1 MLQSR
6 RPMNIPATP
15 PRPMTYTRV
24 LQEAGQHHVT
34 RKALYEDLQKLL
46 SSSPEKEDKVVV
58 SFFTSF
64 VYPWVH
70 LNDPDAV
77 MLEEVLQNVDLDGK
91 ELVLILNCHGGD
103 ALAAERM
110 INICRSYNTSGYT
123 VIIPKQAKSAAT
135 MVCLGARKLLMS
147 ATSELGPIDPQIS
160 DETSQYAA
168 HEIIESYEELVQ
180 KANKTK
186 GRIEPYLQQLNRFD
200 ARNIRWIRSA
210 QQLSESI
217 AVKALQTGA
226 MKGKTASQVRK
237 MIKPF
242 LSPEYTKVHG
252 RPIYH
257 DVAKQCGL
265 DVDVHELKS
274 DIWRKVWDIYVRLNH
289 VVSNPNNGASKVIE
303 SVNDHY
309 ETPLPPP
316 MLGE

>member
-1 MLQSR
+1 MSS
-6 RPMNIPATP
+6 PSSS

-24 LQEAGQHHVT
+24 LQETGQHHVT
-34 RKALYEDLQKLL
+34 RKTLYEDLQKLL
-46 SSSPEKEDKVVV
+46 STNPEVEDKVVV
-58 SFFTSF
+58 TFFTSF

-70 LNDPDAV
+70 LHDPDAI
-77 MLEEVLQNVDLDGK
+77 MLEEVLQNLELENE
-91 ELVLILNCHGGD
+91 ELVLILNCPGGD
-103 ALAAERM
+103 ALTAERV
-110 INICRSYNTSGYT
+110 INICRSYSKTGYS

-135 MVCLGARKLLMS
+135 MVCLGAQKLLMS

-160 DETSQYAA
+160 DESSQYAA
-168 HEIIESYEELVQ
+168 HEIIESYEDLLK

-200 ARNIRWIRSA
+200 ARNIRWIKSA

-217 AVKALQTGA
+217 AVKALQTGV
-226 MKGKTASQVRK
+226 MQGKTPTQVRK

-242 LSPEYTKVHG
+242 LNPQYTKVHG

-265 DVDVHELKS
+265 DVSVHDLKS
-274 DIWRKVWDIYVRLNH
+274 PIWRKVWDIYVRLNH
-289 VVSNPNNGASKVIE
+289 VVSNPSNGASKVIE

-309 ETPLPPP
+309 ETPLPPFMTEP
-316 MLGE
+316 S

>member
-1 MLQSR
+1 MT
-6 RPMNIPATP
+6 TP
-15 PRPMTYTRV
+15 GNAPRPMTYTRV

-34 RKALYEDLQKLL
+34 RKFLHEELQKLL
-46 SSSPEKEDKVVV
+46 STSPETEDKVVV

-70 LNDPDAV
+70 LIDPDAV
-77 MLEEVLQNVDLDGK
+77 MLEEVLQNADLDGK
-91 ELVLILNCHGGD
+91 ELVLMLNCPGGD

-110 INICRSYNTSGYT
+110 INICRSYNPAGYT
-123 VIIPKQAKSAAT
+123 VIVPKQAKSAAT
-135 MVCLGARKLLMS
+135 MVCLGAKKILMS

-168 HEIIESYEELVQ
+168 HEIIESYEDLIQ

-200 ARNIRWIRSA
+200 ARNIRWIKSA

-226 MKGKTASQVRK
+226 MKGKTSTQVRK
-237 MIKPF
+237 LIKPF

-252 RPIYH
+252 RPIYY

-265 DVDVHELKS
+265 DVELHDLKS

-289 VVSNPNNGASKVIE
+289 VVSNPSNGASKVLE
-303 SVNDHY
+303 SVSDHY
-309 ETPLPPP
+309 EAPLPPP
-316 MLGE
+316 ILGE